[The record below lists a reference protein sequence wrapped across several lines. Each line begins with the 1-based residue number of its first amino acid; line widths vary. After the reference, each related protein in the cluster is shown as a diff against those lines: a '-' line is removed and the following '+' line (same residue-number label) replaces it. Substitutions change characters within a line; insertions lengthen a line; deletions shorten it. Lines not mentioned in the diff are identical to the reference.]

1 MYRYWIWYL
10 LLCFNQTLNREG
22 FSDEDAC
29 TMEAAMNDKEEILIE
44 LMDAIGEEGCGVSCE
59 EATLYKD
66 EDGWQMML
74 EGFMGPWNLGQ
85 TVEEAKSSIREYA
98 SMGFGLS

>member
-1 MYRYWIWYL
+1 MFRFIAL
-10 LLCFNQTLNREG
+10 NQKLNLEH
-22 FSDEDAC
+22 FSDKD
-29 TMEAAMNDKEEILIE
+29 TMEADMNDKEELLNE

-59 EATLYKD
+59 EAMLFKD
-66 EDGWQMML
+66 EEGWQLML

-98 SMGFGLS
+98 SMGFGLA